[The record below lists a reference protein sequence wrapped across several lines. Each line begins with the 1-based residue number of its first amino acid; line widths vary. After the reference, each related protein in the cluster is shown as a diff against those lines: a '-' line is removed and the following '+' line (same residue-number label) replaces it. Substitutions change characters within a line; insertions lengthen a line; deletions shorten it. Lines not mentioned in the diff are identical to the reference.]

1 MFAVNEIN
9 NPSGCEGYADFTNLV
24 ANFDPDSTN
33 DLTVT
38 TGYGDQFVTVW
49 IDFNDDYNFTQ
60 DEKVVDNY
68 VIAPGQAGGSYT
80 ETMTLTIPATANPG
94 THLMRAKTNWQAEV
108 PENACEETTY
118 GETEDYSANIG
129 GLSSDDYLLAESDLL
144 VRELDNDMFDIELR
158 TDYQGP
164 LYLALYNTL
173 GQQLKFKTLSQ
184 SGPNVYQ
191 IKLNMAQAASGVYI
205 VKLSGPELI
214 THQSA
219 KLIVR

>member
-1 MFAVNEIN
+1 MGIN
-9 NPSGCEGYADFTNLV
+9 TLPFGL
-24 ANFDPDSTN
+24 
-33 DLTVT
+33 
-38 TGYGDQFVTVW
+38 
-49 IDFNDDYNFTQ
+49 DFNDDYNFTSN
-60 DEKVVDNY
+60 EKVVDNY
-68 VIAPGQAGGSYT
+68 VIAPGQGSGTYT
-80 ETMTLTIPATANPG
+80 ETINLYVPALGTSAPG
-94 THLMRAKTNWQAEV
+94 SHIMRAKANWAAPV
-108 PENACEETTY
+108 PEDPCAITEY

-129 GLSSDDYLLAESDLL
+129 GLSSDDYLLAKSDLL
-144 VRELDNDMFDIELR
+144 VRELDNDLFDIELR